1 MPIKIFINLPVEDL
15 KKSKAFFSHIGFSFY
30 DDFEDDSAACMVIS
44 ENIFAMLLT
53 HAKFKQFTPKAIPDG
68 KRFTEV
74 INCIS
79 AESKEKVNE
88 MVNNAMAAGGS
99 ETRESLDYGYMYGRS
114 FNDLDGHI
122 WEVMWMDEST
132 NHEDSDEFCV
142 SC

>member
-1 MPIKIFINLPVEDL
+1 MSAKIFINLPVKDL
-15 KKSKAFFSHIGFSFY
+15 QKSKAFFIKTGFTFNE
-30 DDFEDDSAACMVIS
+30 DFADESAACMIIS

-53 HAKFKQFTPKAIPDG
+53 HAKFKQFTPKEIPDG

-79 AESKEKVNE
+79 AESKNKVNE
-88 MVNNAMAAGGS
+88 MVNNAMAAGGK

-122 WEVMWMDEST
+122 WEIMWMDQSNCE
-132 NHEDSDEFCV
+132 EDITADPFL
-142 SC
+142 